1 MTYDEAVAL
10 IAITGAY
17 VLQADKGERIALDVY
32 LLKAGSEFE
41 KCLYMMP
48 GYVTPENAR
57 WRIVQWVEDG
67 MPEKS

>member
-17 VLQADKGERIALDVY
+17 VLQADKGGRIALDVY
-32 LLKAGSEFE
+32 LVKPGNEFE

-57 WRIVQWVEDG
+57 GRIVEWVEQG
-67 MPEKS
+67 MPEKP

>member
-10 IAITGAY
+10 IAITGAR
-17 VLQADKGERIALDVY
+17 VLPVSKEDGRIALDVY
-32 LLKAGSEFE
+32 VVSDDVFE

-57 WRIVQWVEDG
+57 WRIVEWVKEG
-67 MPEKS
+67 MPEKP